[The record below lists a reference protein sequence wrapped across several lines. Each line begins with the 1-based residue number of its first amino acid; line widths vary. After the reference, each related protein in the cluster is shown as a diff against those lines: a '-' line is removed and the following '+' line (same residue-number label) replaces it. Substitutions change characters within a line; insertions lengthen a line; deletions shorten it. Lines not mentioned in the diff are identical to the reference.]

1 LLVVAGPFSFPG
13 VIDSI
18 GIPTSRRHMVEQV
31 KTRPSPLGDAISVQN
46 DRVTVLRE
54 ADLASPKM
62 DVLVREAVFGTGE
75 SRDYARWL
83 IWEIGATVGVRPA
96 SINGLYLARGRGET
110 HGFTVPAINVRGAAY
125 DTARSI
131 FRTAIKLK
139 AGAFLLEIA
148 RSEIGYTDQRPAEY
162 VTAMLGAALRE
173 GFRGPVFIQGDHFQ
187 VNSKKFAVDPAAE
200 VGAVKQLAL
209 EAITAGF
216 YNIDVDTSTLV
227 DLSQPDLSAQQRLN
241 YETCVDITR
250 YLRGLEPKGVTIS
263 VGGEIGEVG
272 TQNSTVHELRAFM
285 DGFNRTLG
293 NRAPGTAGLSKISVQ
308 SGTSHGGVVLPDG
321 SIAEVALDLDTLAD
335 LSKAAREE
343 YGMAGAVQ
351 HGASTLP
358 DGAFNHFPRTET
370 AEIHLATNFQNMLF
384 DHLPDALRTEVY
396 DWLRDNAKDERKA
409 TDTDE
414 QFFYK
419 TRKKALGPFKR
430 RLWDLPD
437 DVKAAVAKAYDAKF
451 QFLFTQLGVANTAE
465 TVRQHVKAVRLHRPM
480 PGTAGYETVAAAPDD
495 TDLSD

>member
-1 LLVVAGPFSFPG
+1 
-13 VIDSI
+13 
-18 GIPTSRRHMVEQV
+18 MVEQI

-62 DVLVREAVFGTGE
+62 DALVREAVFGTGE

-131 FRTAIKLK
+131 FRTAIKLN

-187 VNSKKFAVDPAAE
+187 VNSKKFAVDPTAE

-250 YLRGLEPKGVTIS
+250 YIRGLEPRGVTIS

-285 DGFNRTLG
+285 DGFNRTLA

-321 SIAEVALDLDTLAD
+321 TIAEVALDLDTLAE
-335 LSKAAREE
+335 LSKVAREE

-384 DHLPDALRTEVY
+384 DHLPDVLRTEVY

-465 TVRQHVKAVRLHRPM
+465 AVREHVNAVRLHRPM

>member
-1 LLVVAGPFSFPG
+1 ML
-13 VIDSI
+13 
-18 GIPTSRRHMVEQV
+18 EQLNER
-31 KTRPSPLGDAISVQN
+31 TSPLGDAISVKN
-46 DRVTVLRE
+46 ERVTVLRE

-62 DVLVREAVFGTGE
+62 DALVREAVFGTGE

-83 IWEIGATVGVRPA
+83 IWEIGEAVGVRAA
-96 SINGLYLARGRGET
+96 SINGLYMARGRGEV

-131 FRTAIKLK
+131 FRTAVKLN

-162 VTAMLGAALRE
+162 VAVMLGAALRE

-187 VNSKKFAVDPAAE
+187 VNAKKFGVDPNGE
-200 VGAVKQLAL
+200 VAAVKQLAL

-227 DLSQPDLSAQQRLN
+227 DLSKPDLPSQQRLN

-250 YLRGLEPKGVTIS
+250 YIRELQPKGVTIS
-263 VGGEIGEVG
+263 IGGEIGEVG
-272 TQNSTVHELRAFM
+272 TENSTVEELRAFM
-285 DGFNRTLG
+285 DGFNRTLAE
-293 NRAPGTAGLSKISVQ
+293 RCPPGTDGLSKISVQ
-308 SGTSHGGVVLPDG
+308 SGTSHGGVVLADG
-321 SIAEVALDLDTLAD
+321 SIADVALDLDTLAR
-335 LSKAAREE
+335 LSKDARER
-343 YGMAGAVQ
+343 YGLSGAVQ

-358 DGAFNHFPRTET
+358 DTAFHNFPRTET
-370 AEIHLATNFQNMLF
+370 AEIHLATNFQNMLY
-384 DHLPDALRTEVY
+384 DHLPTSLRQEIY
-396 DWLRDNAKDERKA
+396 DWLRENAKDERKPA
-409 TDTDE
+409 DTDE

-437 DVKAAVAKAYDAKF
+437 DVKVTIAKAYDAKF
-451 QFLFTQLGVANTAE
+451 EFLFTQLAVGNTAGA
-465 TVRQHVKAVRLHRPM
+465 VKDHVKAVRLHRPM
-480 PGTAGYETVAAAPDD
+480 PGTAGYENVAAAPDD
-495 TDLSD
+495 NDLSD